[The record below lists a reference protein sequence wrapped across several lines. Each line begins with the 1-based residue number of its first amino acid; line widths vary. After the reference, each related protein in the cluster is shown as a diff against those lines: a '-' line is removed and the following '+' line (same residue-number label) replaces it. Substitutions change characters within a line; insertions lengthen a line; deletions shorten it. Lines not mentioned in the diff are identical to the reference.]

1 MPNVTLS
8 VPEDVYVIMKKH
20 REMRWSEVARAAI
33 VEQVKKLEAMDK
45 IASKS
50 KLTLKDVE
58 EINEKI
64 KDGIHKHFEKKN
76 SSRH

>member
-8 VPEDVYVIMKKH
+8 IPEEVYVVMKKH

-33 VEQVKKLEAMDK
+33 VEQVRKLETMDK

-50 KLTLKDVE
+50 KLTMKDVE

-64 KDGIHKHFEKKN
+64 KKGLYARLKDEKSN
-76 SSRH
+76 

>member
-8 VPEDVYVIMKKH
+8 IPEEVYVIMKKH

-33 VEQVKKLEAMDK
+33 VEQVRKLETMDK

-50 KLTLKDVE
+50 KLTMKDVE

-64 KDGIHKHFEKKN
+64 KKGLYARLKDEKSN
-76 SSRH
+76 

>member
-8 VPEDVYVIMKKH
+8 LPEEIHRIMKKH
-20 REMRWSEVARAAI
+20 REIRWSEIARAAI
-33 VEQVKKLEAMDK
+33 IDKVNKLALMDK

-50 KLTLKDVE
+50 RLTMKDVE

-64 KDGIHKHFEKKN
+64 KEGFYAKLKHEKSN
-76 SSRH
+76 

>member
-8 VPEDVYVIMKKH
+8 VSDELFKAMSRHKEI
-20 REMRWSEVARAAI
+20 RWSEVARAAI
-33 VEQVKKLEAMDK
+33 ASKVEKLEMMDK

-50 KLTLKDVE
+50 RLTMKDVE

-64 KDGIHKHFEKKN
+64 KAGMRKALDE
-76 SSRH
+76 

>member
-8 VPEDVYVIMKKH
+8 VSDELFKAMSRHKEI
-20 REMRWSEVARAAI
+20 RWSEVARVAI
-33 VEQVKKLEAMDK
+33 AGKVEKLEMMDK

-50 KLTLKDVE
+50 KLTMKDVE

-64 KDGIHKHFEKKN
+64 KAGMRRALDE
-76 SSRH
+76 